1 LDLLKVH
8 LSQEHKRKGMMSAI
22 FEKALDEAR
31 IRGLQYVTLNTYP
44 DKLRGLKL
52 GIWAEM
58 ILMGLSAMSSGVLVG
73 ETDRFGIDLFWTGP
87 LVIRRALS
95 IQRH

>member
-1 LDLLKVH
+1 MH

-44 DKLRGLKL
+44 DKLRGLEL

-58 ILMGLSAMSSGVLVG
+58 ILMGLSARSSGLG
-73 ETDRFGIDLFWTGP
+73 ETYRFGIDLFWTGP
-87 LVIRRALS
+87 LVIR
-95 IQRH
+95 